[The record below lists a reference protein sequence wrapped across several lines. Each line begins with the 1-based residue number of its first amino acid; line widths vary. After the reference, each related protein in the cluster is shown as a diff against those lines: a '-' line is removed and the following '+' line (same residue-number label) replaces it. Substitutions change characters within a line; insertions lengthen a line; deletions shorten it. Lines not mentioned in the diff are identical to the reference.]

1 MNIMIMRE
9 AIRRITQSMIAVLIL
24 GVGVLISGTS
34 AHAVE
39 VERVISEKG
48 VEAWLVRDH
57 SNPIVTMEFKFL
69 GGGALDPSDKQGLA
83 ALAAATIDE
92 GAGDLDSTAF
102 QTALDDRSITLSFS
116 AGLDSFRGTFR
127 TLNKHRDYAFELAR
141 LALTEARFDEE
152 PVDRIR
158 TQLVSRVKQN
168 SQSPNY
174 RASRKILEIAFG
186 GHPYAQPS
194 NGTVEGLTAI
204 TRDNLRAFTKNRFA
218 RDTLIIGVVGDIT
231 ADELKVY
238 LDKTFGGLPA
248 KATST
253 GVPEIM
259 AALSGGITVIDV
271 DVPQSS
277 IQFGHAGISR
287 DDPDFYTAHVL
298 NYILGGGSFVSRLY
312 QQVREERGLAYSVY
326 SYLMPLDSSAA
337 VMGGAGTANERVKET
352 VDVIRDVWQE
362 FAANGPTQQELND
375 AKTYLTGAFP
385 LRFTSSSTIAN
396 MLVAMQNDNLGID
409 YIDKRNS
416 YIEAVTLEDAKR
428 VANQLYQPEKLSFVI
443 AGKPVGISATE

>member
-83 ALAAATIDE
+83 ALAATTIDE

-174 RASRKILEIAFG
+174 RASRKILEMAFG
-186 GHPYAQPS
+186 DHPYAQPS

-204 TRDNLRAFTKNRFA
+204 TRDDLRAFTK
-218 RDTLIIGVVGDIT
+218 T
-231 ADELKVY
+231 A
-238 LDKTFGGLPA
+238 
-248 KATST
+248 S
-253 GVPEIM
+253 
-259 AALSGGITVIDV
+259 
-271 DVPQSS
+271 
-277 IQFGHAGISR
+277 
-287 DDPDFYTAHVL
+287 
-298 NYILGGGSFVSRLY
+298 
-312 QQVREERGLAYSVY
+312 
-326 SYLMPLDSSAA
+326 
-337 VMGGAGTANERVKET
+337 
-352 VDVIRDVWQE
+352 
-362 FAANGPTQQELND
+362 
-375 AKTYLTGAFP
+375 
-385 LRFTSSSTIAN
+385 
-396 MLVAMQNDNLGID
+396 LGI
-409 YIDKRNS
+409 R
-416 YIEAVTLEDAKR
+416 
-428 VANQLYQPEKLSFVI
+428 
-443 AGKPVGISATE
+443 